1 VSDSPSLY
9 VDRDTV
15 IHRLDPRAKLALAMA
30 LFVVSYVFIRPEYVA
45 IPLAVAAL
53 AAVATGALRNV
64 LRLWVIIVALM
75 VVGVIVWPA
84 FTPPGG
90 PVVVDVWRLQ
100 ITERQLLVSVGRSM
114 RFVSFIVTGVVFVS
128 TTSNE
133 EIVQGM
139 RGLGFPYA
147 FCFAVGT
154 ALRLFPTFLSA
165 ADTVRQ
171 AQEARGLDLSASNPI
186 ERIRQYV
193 PLLIPVFMTAFRN
206 VQTQAMA
213 LEARGFD
220 TRTERTF
227 HNPARFDGGD
237 WAATGLSVVIAA
249 AGIWLALGGVGQF

>member
-1 VSDSPSLY
+1 MSSSPSLY

-15 IHRLDPRAKLALAMA
+15 IHRLDPRAKLALAFA
-30 LFVVSYVFIRPEYVA
+30 LFVTAYVFIRPAYVA
-45 IPLAVAAL
+45 VPLGVAAL

-64 LRLWVIIVALM
+64 LRLWTIIVALM
-75 VVGVIVWPA
+75 VVGVVVWPA
-84 FTPPGG
+84 FTPPAG
-90 PVVVDVWRLQ
+90 PVVIDVSFLE
-100 ITERQLLVSVGRSM
+100 ITRRQLLASVGRSM
-114 RFVSFIVTGVVFVS
+114 RFVSFIVAGVVFVS

-139 RGLGFPYA
+139 RSLGLPYA

-154 ALRLFPTFLSA
+154 ALRLFPTFLGA

-186 ERIRQYV
+186 ARLRQYV

-220 TRTERTF
+220 TRRDRSFYNRSTF
-227 HNPARFDGGD
+227 GTAD
-237 WAATGLSVVIAA
+237 WAATGFAVAVMAVA
-249 AGIWLALGGVGQF
+249 VWLGLNGVGTF